1 MCPEQDVKLLFFL
14 QENEMKATDLDVE
27 TVTLYVLNEKVF
39 DLDSCPDWAQYAAV
53 NEDGTACWFSD
64 KPDLLDDYWA
74 APYPGTRCEKILEE
88 AFYAYDWEYTLV
100 QRPNKSAE

>member
-1 MCPEQDVKLLFFL
+1 
-14 QENEMKATDLDVE
+14 MKATGLDVE